1 MDRAMAAK
9 IKDVLRPVVPRA
21 VINRRNY
28 CRDVLRIRQALKK
41 AVNPYV
47 PGLRPMGVN
56 LYGDFELG
64 TGLSR
69 SVNLLKKDME
79 LAGVPYSLHQVEEFS
94 GIPAEESGEQKDYA
108 VNVFHLQPSI
118 VCRLFARLPRVCRD
132 GHYNIAH
139 WAWETPEFP
148 KEWAAACGLFDEIWV
163 PSVFVGRAV
172 RRVCDKPVRVYP
184 HGVYQEDAKV
194 PDAAWMRRLYGIPE
208 DTLLC
213 LALYDGLS
221 GTERKNPAAAVR
233 VFGKAFPD
241 RPKDAVL
248 MIKSKGMNAR
258 EAARLKAMTKG
269 MRTVL
274 VEGKLSYEETS
285 AILAGTDVLLSL
297 HRAEG
302 FGLPVAEVMGCG
314 GVVLSTDYSATKEFV
329 NETNGCPVPCRLFRT
344 RRDYGI
350 YRAGTLWA
358 QPDEDAA
365 ALMLRR
371 LYENPALR
379 RQLGAEAEMTV
390 REKLSAAAV
399 GKRILRRIETIERQA
414 GR

>member
-1 MDRAMAAK
+1 MDRT
-9 IKDVLRPVVPRA
+9 IINRSKDVLRRVVPRTI
-21 VINRRNY
+21 INRRNY
-28 CRDVLRIRQALKK
+28 HRDVLRIRQALVEPVE
-41 AVNPYV
+41 AYV
-47 PGLRPMGVN
+47 PGPLPAGVN

-69 SVNLLKKDME
+69 SVNLLKQDME
-79 LAGVPYSLHQVEEFS
+79 LAGVPHSLHQVEEFS
-94 GIPAEESGEQKDYA
+94 GIPAEETGEQTDYA

-118 VCRLFARLPRVCRD
+118 VTRLFDHLPHSCRD

-148 KEWAAACGLFDEIWV
+148 EEWTDACLLFDEIWV
-163 PSVFVGRAV
+163 PSVFVAKAI
-172 RRVCDKPVRVYP
+172 RRVCDLPIRVYP
-184 HGVYQEDAKV
+184 HGVYRADTAL
-194 PDAAWMRRLYGIPE
+194 PDSKRAREFYGIGE

-221 GTERKNPAAAVR
+221 GTERKNPAAAIR
-233 VFGKAFPD
+233 VFAKAFPD
-241 RPKDAVL
+241 RPEDAVL
-248 MIKSKGMNAR
+248 MIKSKGMGSR

-269 MRTVL
+269 IRTVL

-285 AILAGTDVLLSL
+285 GILAGTDVLLSL

-302 FGLPVAEVMGCG
+302 FGLPVAEVMGYG

-329 NETNGCPVPCRLFRT
+329 NETNGCPVPCRRIRT
-344 RRDYGI
+344 RRDHGI
-350 YRAGTLWA
+350 YRAGTVWA

-365 ALMLRR
+365 AAMLRR

-379 RQLGAEAEMTV
+379 RQLGEEAVKTV
-390 REKLSAAAV
+390 REKLSAAAI
-399 GKRILRRIETIERQA
+399 GERIRRRIGSITREL
-414 GR
+414 